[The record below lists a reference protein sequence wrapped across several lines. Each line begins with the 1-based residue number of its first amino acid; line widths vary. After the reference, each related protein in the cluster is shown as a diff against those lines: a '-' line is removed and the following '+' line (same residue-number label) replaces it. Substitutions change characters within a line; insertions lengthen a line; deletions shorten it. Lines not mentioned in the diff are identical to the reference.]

1 MPAIALTPHRRRD
14 RLFKEDN
21 MTRLDR
27 RQFVGSAMAATA
39 LSGMPALAQGEP
51 IKIAYI
57 DPLSGPFANV
67 GDGGLKQFQFEAARI
82 NATGGINGRKLEV
95 VGFDNKTNPKEAIV
109 QLEKAIDQGF
119 RFVSQGNGSSVAAAI
134 IEAVDKHNER
144 NPNQSMLY
152 LNYAAVDPVFTNDK
166 CSFWHFRFDA
176 DADMKMAA
184 MTDYIKGLTNIK
196 KIYIIGQDYSFGKAV
211 ADSAVAMLKAKRPDI
226 EIVGNELHPLGRV
239 RDFVPYITKMRAAGA
254 QAVITGNWGT
264 DMTLLI
270 KAASDTGFNVPFLT
284 YYGGGLGAPTA
295 MGKSAVGLVKQI
307 TEWHANIE
315 NIGMD
320 QVVVDFKKLHNLDY
334 YYFRV
339 KVMFDMVAAAMK
351 KANSADPKAVALAL
365 EGMEIDTPTGKAM
378 MRRDNHQLIQPLYIS
393 TFAENVKFDLENT
406 GFAFKTDVKIEAQA
420 TVMPTTCRMQRPAA

>member
-1 MPAIALTPHRRRD
+1 MFTL
-14 RLFKEDN
+14 N
-21 MTRLDR
+21 R
-27 RQFVGSAMAATA
+27 RQFVGSSVAAAA
-39 LSGMPALAQGEP
+39 LASTPALAQTDP

-82 NATGGINGRKLEV
+82 NAAGGVNGRKLEV
-95 VGFDNKTNPKEAIV
+95 TGFDSKTNPKEAIV

-119 RFVSQGNGSSVAAAI
+119 RYVTQGNGSSVAAAI
-134 IEAVDKHNER
+134 IEAVEKHNER
-144 NPNQSMLY
+144 NPNQSMLF
-152 LNYAAVDPVFTNDK
+152 LNYAAVDPSFTNDK
-166 CSFWHFRFDA
+166 CNFWHFRFDA
-176 DADMKMAA
+176 DADMKMAGL
-184 MTDYIKGLTNIK
+184 TDYIKTLPNIK

-211 ADSAVAMLKAKRPDI
+211 ADTAVKMLKEKRPDI
-226 EIVGNELHPLGRV
+226 QIVGNELHPLGRV

-254 QAVITGNWGT
+254 DAVITGNWGT

-270 KAASDTGFNVPFLT
+270 KAASDTGFNVPFFT

-320 QVVVDFKKLHNLDY
+320 QVVTDFKKLHNLDY

-339 KVMFDMVAAAMK
+339 KVMFDMLAAAMK
-351 KANSADPKAVALAL
+351 KANSAEPKPVAFAL
-365 EGMEIDTPTGKAM
+365 EGLEIETPTGKAWM
-378 MRRDNHQLIQPLYIS
+378 QKENHQLVQPLFIS
-393 TFAENVKFDLENT
+393 TFSEGVKFDLENT
-406 GFAFKTDVKIEAQA
+406 GFGFKTDTKIDAQA
-420 TVMPTTCRMQRPAA
+420 TVLPTTCRMQRPAA